1 MVRITCII
9 KPHRLEAVKSA
20 VAALGVT
27 GLTVA
32 DVRGT
37 GNSPEATD
45 WLGGDDRLVALPI
58 RSKLMVVVADE
69 ILEPAIT
76 AIIEN
81 ARSGESGD
89 GKIFIEAVGDAVRV
103 RTEERGEAAV

>member
-45 WLGGDDRLVALPI
+45 WLGGDDRLIALPI

-69 ILEPAIT
+69 LVEAVIATIS
-76 AIIEN
+76 EN

-89 GKIFIEAVGDAVRV
+89 GKIFIERIQDAVRV
-103 RTEERGEAAV
+103 RTEERGDAAV